1 MTKGKPW
8 PNEKETQLQELVA
21 SKTALPVIAK
31 TLGKSEEA
39 VRQKIA
45 RLGLEVVE
53 QKKIVCSTT
62 SNLPA
67 ELFSIEEALK
77 KLAAA
82 LVALETPGL
91 DKAEVLRL
99 RRIISGCK
107 IYKDLFSDYVN
118 YRGLETELLE
128 LRRNYDALTKNPKG
142 TAPK

>member
-8 PNEKETQLQELVA
+8 PAEKETQLRELVA
-21 SKTALPVIAK
+21 SKTSLPVIAK

-82 LVALETPGL
+82 LAALETPGL

-99 RRIISGCK
+99 RGIISGCK

-128 LRRNYDALTKNPKG
+128 LRKNYDALTKNPTG